1 MQIRPNTIIFLLL
14 NVALFATAGCH
25 KRPREHQALPEKI
38 PTPPEVRF
46 SNREEGWPP
55 RPQRRTN
62 VADVPWTPRL
72 AALTES
78 REAELRNA
86 ATQDARVRN
95 ALGAR
100 FGYVTAAEVE
110 PDKQRASEAANALP
124 VRLTFYSYT
133 NNVAVEVRMRQSAVE
148 EVTRREGYQPPEGAD
163 EIKAAIVLAQQDSR
177 LATLVKGMHA
187 TAIVT
192 YPEQGQPGYG
202 HRVLHVSFSANGVAE
217 EEAPRYYALV
227 DLTEQKVVTAG
238 PVGER

>member
-1 MQIRPNTIIFLLL
+1 MQIRLNIIILLLL
-14 NVALFATAGCH
+14 NVALFGTVGCH
-25 KRPREHQALPEKI
+25 KRPAEHQALPEKI

-46 SNREEGWPP
+46 TTREEGWPP
-55 RPQRRTN
+55 RPQGRAN
-62 VADVPWTPRL
+62 VADVPWTARL

-86 ATQDARVRN
+86 ATQDTRVRS

-110 PDKQRASEAANALP
+110 PDKQHAGEAADALP

-133 NNVAVEVRMRQSAVE
+133 NNVAVEVLMRQGAVE
-148 EVTRREGYQPPEGAD
+148 EVTRRGGYQPPEGAD

-192 YPEQGQPGYG
+192 YPERGQPGYG
-202 HRVLHVSFSANGVAE
+202 HRVLHVSFSANAAE

-227 DLTEQKVVTAG
+227 DLTEQKIVTAG